1 MAVTSLPVDS
11 GPEARR
17 YEVEL
22 RGLLHPGLPFLVIG
36 MLPLFWALGLG
47 YFAFVIAAVPMLFGL
62 LLMHPIRIPKG
73 YGWWIGFMV
82 WTLLSAV
89 MLEPSLNRYLSYS
102 SRALAHLAA
111 GIIFLYIYN
120 LPTKYLPTGRILAVC
135 GGLFLFTAVVGGYLG
150 LLLGETRLVTPFS
163 QLLPQ
168 SMLSNSFVENIVRPP
183 FAQRQDFLGFPL
195 NRPAMPFSFTNDW
208 GATLVPATFLAIA
221 AAGRA
226 RRTRHLM
233 PILAVLA
240 VIPMVVSV
248 NRGLWLTLILG
259 VFYVVVRRASAGQLL
274 LAIRL
279 FVVLLFVGVLIAVS
293 PLADLIEDRATTNHS
308 VGTRG
313 ELYNDVLD
321 RVPESPILGFGAP
334 LANPDPGAPAIG
346 THGMFWTSLFS
357 QGIPGLIFYVGFWAT
372 MTFRTGRGI
381 RSQEHLWLHLAV
393 ASSLPTMLFYDHL
406 PAALPLMMIA
416 AAVVLR
422 DRRAGDIERARIT
435 DHQSAFVGT

>member
-1 MAVTSLPVDS
+1 MAVTSIPIEAS
-11 GPEARR
+11 PAARR
-17 YEVEL
+17 YETPL
-22 RGLLHPGLPFLVIG
+22 RGLLHPGLPFFVMA

-47 YFAFVIAAVPMLFGL
+47 YFTFVIAAVPMLFGL
-62 LLMHPIRIPKG
+62 LLIHPIRIPKG

-82 WTLLSAV
+82 WTLLSAI

-102 SRALAHLAA
+102 SRALAHIAA

-150 LLLGETRLVTPFS
+150 LILGETRLSTPFS

-183 FAQRQDFLGFPL
+183 YAQRQDFLGFPL

-208 GATLVPATFLAIA
+208 GATLVPGTFLAIA

-226 RRTRHLM
+226 GRARRFM
-233 PILAVLA
+233 PVLALLAV
-240 VIPMVVSV
+240 VPMIVSV
-248 NRGLWLTLILG
+248 NRGLWLSLMLG
-259 VFYVVVRRASAGQLL
+259 VAYVVVRQASAGQLL

-279 FVVLLFVGVLIAVS
+279 SVVVLFVGVVIAVS
-293 PLADLIEDRATTNHS
+293 PLAGLIEDRATTSHS

-313 ELYNDVLD
+313 ELYTDVLE
-321 RVPESPILGFGAP
+321 RLPESPILGFGAP
-334 LANPDPGAPAIG
+334 LANPDPTAPAIG
-346 THGMFWTSLFS
+346 THGMFWTALFS
-357 QGIPGLIFYVGFWAT
+357 QGVPGLIFYVGFWVSMAV
-372 MTFRTGRGI
+372 RTGRNI

-393 ASSLPTMLFYDHL
+393 ASAIPTMFFYDHL

-416 AAVVLR
+416 AAVILR
-422 DRRAGDIERARIT
+422 DRRAGDIERA
-435 DHQSAFVGT
+435 HLAEQSLAVAP